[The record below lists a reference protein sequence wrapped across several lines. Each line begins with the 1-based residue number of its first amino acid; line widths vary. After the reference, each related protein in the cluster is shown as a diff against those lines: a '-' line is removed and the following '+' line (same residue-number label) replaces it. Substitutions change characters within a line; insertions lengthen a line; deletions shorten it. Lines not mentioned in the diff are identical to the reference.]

1 MSVSPP
7 FHWKCTLTHFG
18 AAHRCSYAVKSRSD
32 PATAVESQHCLKPS
46 RIQVRKV
53 NGGGWNKPLLLVRL
67 SVLTGLLHWLPSVPS
82 GVQAGCCSHTQPS
95 TFVSAAYKGRMQFS
109 CYLVQDQDLNP
120 TLVAPQEDSYSHVQ
134 SPEWHQQ
141 SQPLVFSLKDS
152 GFFGFSF

>member
-7 FHWKCTLTHFG
+7 FHWKWTLTHFG
-18 AAHRCSYAVKSRSD
+18 IAHRCSYSVKSRSG
-32 PATAVESQHCLKPS
+32 PAAAVGSQHCLKPS

-53 NGGGWNKPLLLVRL
+53 NGEVGISLLVRL

-95 TFVSAAYKGRMQFS
+95 TFVSPAYKGRMQFS

-120 TLVAPQEDSYSHVQ
+120 TLAAPQEDSYSHVQ
-134 SPEWHQQ
+134 PPEWHQQ
-141 SQPLVFSLKDS
+141 PQPLGFSLK
-152 GFFGFSF
+152 G